1 MVVYV
6 AFARTSGLAAIEWY
20 KCPELP
26 GRQEELTPGGEGSDS
41 LMTPNTYKF
50 SLTLKKGIPKR
61 ARGLFKDH
69 HLRSIGR

>member
-26 GRQEELTPGGEGSDS
+26 GRQEELTRGGRIRLFNDS
-41 LMTPNTYKF
+41 KYIQILIDT
-50 SLTLKKGIPKR
+50 
-61 ARGLFKDH
+61 
-69 HLRSIGR
+69 